1 MSQIPTRTLRN
12 YLASLPDGDASKV
25 VGQDLTARGDLALM
39 SQAVPLGG
47 TTGQVLTKTSD
58 SDYDTEWTPA
68 GVGDMQKIIY
78 DPQNI
83 NADAFDR
90 ENQTGT
96 QDAATTI
103 TGLGTAAFLDGSTL
117 ATLTGAETLTNK
129 RITKRVVSTASASS
143 IGPDA
148 NGQDIIAITA
158 LAANLTIN
166 APTGTPTDGQCM
178 VIRIQDNGTA
188 RTLTWNAAYTSF
200 ATEDLRTTTIAGKP
214 MYWEF
219 MWNGSNSKWEFIN
232 GSPRFGLWA

>member
-1 MSQIPTRTLRN
+1 MSQIPTRTLRD
-12 YLASLPDGDASKV
+12 YLASLSDGGASKV
-25 VGQDLTARGDLALM
+25 VGQDLTVRGDLALM
-39 SQAVPLGG
+39 SQAMPIGG
-47 TTGQVLTKTSD
+47 TTGQVLTKS
-58 SDYDTEWTPA
+58 SPADYDAEWTPA

-90 ENQTGT
+90 ANQTGT

-117 ATLTGAETLTNK
+117 VTLSGTETLTNK
-129 RITKRVVSTASASS
+129 RITKRVVSTTSASS

-148 NGQDIIAITA
+148 NGQDIIAVTA
-158 LAANLTIN
+158 LATNLTIN
-166 APTGTPTDGQCM
+166 APTGTPTDGQCI

-188 RTLTWNAAYTSF
+188 RTLTWNAAYTSVV
-200 ATEDLRTTTIAGKP
+200 ADDLRTTTIAGQP

-219 MWNGSNSKWEFIN
+219 MWNASNSKWEFIN

>member
-1 MSQIPTRTLRN
+1 MSQIPTRTLRD
-12 YLASLPDGDASKV
+12 YLSSLPDGSASKV

-39 SQAVPLGG
+39 DQAVPLGG

-58 SDYDTEWTPA
+58 SDYDVEWTPA

-90 ENQTGT
+90 ANQTGT
-96 QDAATTI
+96 QDASTTI

-117 ATLTGAETLTNK
+117 ATLTGTQTLTNK
-129 RITKRVVSTASASS
+129 RITKRVITTPSASS

-148 NGQDIIAITA
+148 NGQDIIAVTA
-158 LAANLTIN
+158 LATNLTIN

-178 VIRIQDNGTA
+178 IIRIQDDGTP
-188 RTLTWNAAYTSF
+188 RTLTWNAAYTSV
-200 ATEDLRTTTIAGKP
+200 ATEDLRTTTIAGQP

-219 MWNGSNSKWEFIN
+219 MFNAFSGNWEFVN
-232 GSPRFGLWA
+232 GSPRLGLWA